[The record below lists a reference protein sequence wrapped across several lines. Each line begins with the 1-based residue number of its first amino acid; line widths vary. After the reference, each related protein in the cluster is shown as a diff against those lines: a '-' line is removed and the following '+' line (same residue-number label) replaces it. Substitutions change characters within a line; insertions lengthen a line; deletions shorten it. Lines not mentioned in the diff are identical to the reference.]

1 MTDQFQ
7 EISELLRTMFTDS
20 AAAVIGFLPKLIGAL
35 AVLIVGWMIAR
46 LISAILQRIV
56 ATGLDGVLER
66 LGVSAALE
74 RTSISATPSEILARV
89 VYWFLM
95 IAFLMA
101 ASQILGLT
109 AVTSAISRIFG
120 YIPNVISAALVLAA
134 GVFLA
139 RFVGN
144 LVESAGSAAN
154 LSYARGLGAVS
165 RTSIV
170 VMVGVVT
177 LEQLGVDTQILVTVI
192 TVVVAAITAGMALA
206 FALGARGVVGG
217 LLAGHYLRQSLPT
230 DAAVEIGGERGVVEE
245 VGPLRTVFRDGERS
259 WSISN
264 QRLVDEMI
272 RSDAAGG

>member
-1 MTDQFQ
+1 MTDQFH
-7 EISELLRTMFTDS
+7 EIGNMLQTMLTNS
-20 AAAVIGFLPKLIGAL
+20 AEAVIGFLPKLIGAL
-35 AVLIVGWMIAR
+35 VVLVLGWLVARVISAVL
-46 LISAILQRIV
+46 QRVV

-74 RTSISATPSEILARV
+74 RSSIAATPSEILSRV

-95 IAFLMA
+95 IAFVMA
-101 ASQILGLT
+101 ASQILGMT
-109 AVTSAISRIFG
+109 AVSSAISRIFG
-120 YIPNVISAALVLAA
+120 YIPSVISAALVLAA

-154 LSYARGLGAVS
+154 LSYARGLGAVA

-192 TVVVAAITAGMALA
+192 TVVVAAITAGMGLA

-230 DAAVEIGGERGVVEE
+230 DERVEVDGERGVVEE
-245 VGPLRTVFRDGERS
+245 VGPLRTVFRDGDRR
-259 WSISN
+259 WSVSN
-264 QRLVDEMI
+264 QRLADATI
-272 RSDAAGG
+272 RPASDA